1 MTVGLRTSWLQYPV
15 ETITSPRCVKY
26 GIPYRTPK
34 YTSQNS
40 SLSRNYLQITWRI
53 FTIIRLISEIKKQTS
68 PKIESPTLSCCSC
81 IDEQNYEK
89 VSDSC
94 ILSIFSLG
102 L

>member
-15 ETITSPRCVKY
+15 ETITSPRCIKY

-53 FTIIRLISEIKKQTS
+53 FTIIRLISKIKKQTS
-68 PKIESPTLSCCSC
+68 PKI
-81 IDEQNYEK
+81 
-89 VSDSC
+89 DSSA
-94 ILSIFSLG
+94 LIFARVLTDNITKKSLTVAFCPFFR
-102 L
+102 